1 MNTFMWILMGG
12 VLGWIGFNYLD
23 ANVDRGMVASVIIGM
38 VGGLI
43 GGNLLAPL
51 FANAVSEPGVFS
63 PLALLVAAACAGACL
78 IISNMVHKRFGI

>member
-1 MNTFMWILMGG
+1 MNTFMWILAGG
-12 VLGWIGFNYLD
+12 ALGWISFNYLN
-23 ANVDRGMVASVIIGM
+23 ANVDRGMVTSVIIGM

-51 FANAVSEPGVFS
+51 FANAVAEPGVFS
-63 PLALLVAAACAGACL
+63 PLALLVAAASAGACL